1 MCSCLISYNTSL
13 IGVCLKASG
22 KMWVVLRLFFLSHIK
37 QKSNTTVF
45 IISLNTP
52 QRKQSCGFYYKQGMC
67 ELTCCGLILTDSSS
81 ARVGALHSIFHSC
94 GCKNGS
100 LCLFSRSRAHMKKQN
115 LLWIFSNLT
124 PLLNSENIFRCL
136 IPLQSLKISY
146 LAANR
151 PE

>member
-1 MCSCLISYNTSL
+1 
-13 IGVCLKASG
+13 
-22 KMWVVLRLFFLSHIK
+22 
-37 QKSNTTVF
+37 
-45 IISLNTP
+45 
-52 QRKQSCGFYYKQGMC
+52 MC

-81 ARVGALHSIFHSC
+81 ACVGALHSIFHSC

-100 LCLFSRSRAHMKKQN
+100 LCLFSRSRAHVKKQS
-115 LLWIFSNLT
+115 LLWILSNLT

-146 LAANR
+146 LAANQ